1 MGLGMTGTPWMS
13 FHGNPTGW
21 KHVVGVP
28 WGCKGNAEMNMHFI
42 IVLLVAKR
50 FFQQYL
56 LSPVPVT
63 M

>member
-28 WGCKGNAEMNMHFI
+28 WGCKSNAEIMFRPPQN
-42 IVLLVAKR
+42 
-50 FFQQYL
+50 
-56 LSPVPVT
+56 S
-63 M
+63 